1 MERELHMGNK
11 TRRLAAVLLAV
22 LLLLGLNACGTA
34 SDLSSEETSSGIKD
48 AGIMEPETETPNEE
62 NSGVEHPGKENFGK
76 GNFGTTD
83 PEPAGEGQAAL
94 ERLGELD
101 GCQAHSTAYLTRWPQ
116 PVWVSPPGGIRIP

>member
-1 MERELHMGNK
+1 MEREIHMGNK

-34 SDLSSEETSSGIKD
+34 SDLSSEETSGGIND
-48 AGIMEPETETPNEE
+48 AGIMEPETEAPNEE
-62 NSGVEHPGKENFGK
+62 NSGAEHLCKENFDK

-94 ERLGELD
+94 ERLWSLMEN
-101 GCQAHSTAYLTRWPQ
+101 Q
-116 PVWVSPPGGIRIP
+116 PKAPPGRGLSG